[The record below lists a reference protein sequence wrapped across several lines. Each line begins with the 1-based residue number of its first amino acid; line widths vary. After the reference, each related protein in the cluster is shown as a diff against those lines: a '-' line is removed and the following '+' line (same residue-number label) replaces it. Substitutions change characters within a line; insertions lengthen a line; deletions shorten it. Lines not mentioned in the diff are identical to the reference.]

1 MRLTKLLERVLSAIP
16 VALGVAVLAFMFL
29 RFLPGDP
36 VEIMLGDTQV
46 SQQQLD
52 SLRSQLHLDKPLPTQ
67 LGIFLSGLLR
77 GDLGV
82 SIVKNAPVA
91 KLIGDALP
99 ATIELTLATV
109 LVGILIAMPVGIISA
124 VRAGSWLDRTVLSG
138 ALVGISMP
146 AFWFGLLMILLF
158 AVELRILP
166 TSGRIAATMVVDRT
180 TGFMLVDTLLA
191 GNLKAFG
198 TALKHLVLPALTL
211 GVVFAA
217 VLARVVRTS
226 MLEVLGKDY
235 VTTARAKGLREWGV
249 ILKHALRNALIP
261 ALTVTGL
268 QFGELLGGNMI
279 VETVFAWPGLG
290 RLVVNSIFARDY
302 VVVQA
307 AVMLYALTYVGAN
320 LVVDTL
326 YTLLNPRI
334 SL

>member
-1 MRLTKLLERVLSAIP
+1 MRLTKLLERVLSAVP
-16 VALGVAVLAFMFL
+16 VALGVAILAFLFL

-46 SQQQLD
+46 SQQQLAA
-52 SLRSQLHLDKPLPTQ
+52 LRSQLNLDKPLLTQ

-77 GDLGV
+77 GDLGE
-82 SIVKNAPVA
+82 SIVKHAPVA
-91 KLIGDALP
+91 KLIGDTLP

-109 LVGILIAMPVGIISA
+109 LVGILIALPVGIISA
-124 VRAGSWLDRTVLSG
+124 VRSGSWLDRTVLSG

-158 AVELRILP
+158 AVELRVLP
-166 TSGRIAATMVVDRT
+166 TSGRIAAAMVVDRT

-191 GNLKAFG
+191 GDLKAFG
-198 TALKHLVLPALTL
+198 VALKHLVLPALTL

-226 MLEVLGKDY
+226 MLEVLSKDY

-290 RLVVNSIFARDY
+290 RLVVSSIFARDY

-320 LVVDTL
+320 LVVDAL

-334 SL
+334 TL